1 MSNILLVDVGGTNL
15 RYAYASE
22 GLKSIENSKK
32 ISLDSVKNF
41 ENLIGDLINNSN
53 VKNLVISAAGPK
65 MYGTISMTNR
75 DISVNENNL
84 ISKFN
89 LNSCD
94 LLNDW
99 ESIGYSLSDIDDK
112 EIKFIKEGK
121 PFNNTTFFIGPGTGL
136 GAAVS
141 VEGRAVMATEVG
153 NTSGLTQQLLNN
165 YNISDGSSFT
175 ALESV
180 VSGSAISKIFSIKTG
195 NNISSEEVVKLYRD
209 GDIDAIEV
217 IDGFTKSLAE
227 VISDLALTFIS
238 GNGIYL
244 AGSLM
249 RTITELMDKDL
260 FIKQFLDNK
269 LPQHRK
275 ILELMPI
282 GIINREHAC
291 LLGNLNYFNSK

>member
-1 MSNILLVDVGGTNL
+1 
-15 RYAYASE
+15 
-22 GLKSIENSKK
+22 
-32 ISLDSVKNF
+32 
-41 ENLIGDLINNSN
+41 
-53 VKNLVISAAGPK
+53 
-65 MYGTISMTNR
+65 
-75 DISVNENNL
+75 
-84 ISKFN
+84 
-89 LNSCD
+89 
-94 LLNDW
+94 
-99 ESIGYSLSDIDDK
+99 
-112 EIKFIKEGK
+112 
-121 PFNNTTFFIGPGTGL
+121 
-136 GAAVS
+136 
-141 VEGRAVMATEVG
+141 MATEVG

-180 VSGSAISKIFSIKTG
+180 VSGSAISKIYSIKTG

-275 ILELMPI
+275 ILELKPI